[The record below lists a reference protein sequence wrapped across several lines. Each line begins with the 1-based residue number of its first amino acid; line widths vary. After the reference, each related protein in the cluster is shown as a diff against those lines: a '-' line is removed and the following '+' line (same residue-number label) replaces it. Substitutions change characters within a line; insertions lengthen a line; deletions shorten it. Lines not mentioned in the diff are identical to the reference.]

1 MYIFIYSMDKETILN
16 TFNDHFSEF
25 MKDVQ
30 NVFPDNVDI
39 ATAKKAINQVITL
52 MPKMLIKIFKDNFVD
67 KYKAAITLGD
77 LAFFTE
83 VDYST
88 DLRGVDDAN
97 QLMKKIDCLRQPVK
111 DMSPTNQAKVVK
123 YMQNLAK
130 LSEMYKAM

>member
-1 MYIFIYSMDKETILN
+1 MDKDTILS
-16 TFNDHFSEF
+16 TFNTHFSEF

-39 ATAKKAINQVITL
+39 ATARKAIGQVINL
-52 MPKMLIKIFKDNFVD
+52 MPRMLIKLFKENFVE

-83 VDYST
+83 VDYSA
-88 DLRGVDDAN
+88 DLKNVEDSN
-97 QLMKKIDCLRQPVK
+97 QLMAKIDCLRQPVK
-111 DMSPTNQAKVVK
+111 EMSATNQAKVVK

-130 LSEMYKAM
+130 LSEMYSEMKQ

>member
-1 MYIFIYSMDKETILN
+1 MDKETILN

-88 DLRGVDDAN
+88 DLKNVDDAN

-111 DMSPTNQAKVVK
+111 DMSATNQAKVVK

-130 LSEMYKAM
+130 LSEMYKTM

>member
-1 MYIFIYSMDKETILN
+1 MDKETILK

-39 ATAKKAINQVITL
+39 ATAKKAINQVINL

-88 DLRGVDDAN
+88 DLRDVDDAN

-111 DMSPTNQAKVVK
+111 EMSPTNQAKVVK